1 MTSFVKNPS
10 LARIL
15 LACLAAFLIATAA
28 VTFFEFGS
36 APTDENL
43 FTNPP
48 SALFVRHDLPSA
60 GPDMGLRA
68 GDLIVEVNGFR
79 IQGPDDIS
87 RLLKSVPSDSFITG
101 FSYTP
106 IGGGKGKFRVP
117 RSAISDSSL
126 VWLKSAVL
134 VVGVEP
140 AGASDRAGMKVGD
153 IIVRINGQEF
163 KEMYEA
169 DRILRRGQSGR
180 ATVYEV
186 IRGSEK
192 LNLQVVLAR
201 FGFPLA
207 LLILSLSGFVYLAVG
222 SFIALRKPQLKAAIL
237 LGTGF
242 LLIGYFLSIIVIRRE
257 VDPSFFASMRTLL
270 MIPALFFGTAL
281 IWHSGHYF
289 PKELPGMLARRW
301 TRYVEYGLAAI
312 ASILSILALVT
323 DRLMGQTGNIAVL
336 AGVSVMFLYMIVVGF
351 TFRKG
356 RTPEYKRQ
364 CRALR
369 IAGISMGVLSIASV
383 VAQRVFR
390 LEFLTG
396 LLGIVFLLMP
406 AAYLYTIG
414 RYRLLDMNLRIRRNV
429 QYTFLS
435 ILWGAV
441 VGLVFATILFVLMSI
456 HLNLPAVVLRG
467 ASVELN
473 DLPPVRGESNPLE
486 RFAVIAI
493 AAGVWFLLWKIRRWG
508 QDIIDARYFR
518 TQYDYRKAARELAET
533 LSTKLSMV
541 DLGGGLVEKIVSL
554 MNLKRGAVFFFRE
567 GSVCCCREVI
577 GIDATVWAGFCLNDE
592 KALAKATASFEGGF
606 STDLLPP
613 GLKEQFREQ
622 DLRYI
627 VPIRSKDQLIGLLA
641 LGEKLSEAPYSNEDM
656 EFLTAAASQSSVS
669 IENAFLYEELAEKER
684 MKLELEIARRIQ
696 MASLPQKTPNVPGLD
711 VSGKSVPAME
721 VGGDFFDYL
730 NGQANQLTV
739 VVGDVS
745 GKGTSAALYMSK
757 VQGILR
763 SLHDFALSP
772 AELFVRTNR
781 LLAGDMER
789 NSFITALAGAFDTNN
804 RQLVLTRAGHLPL
817 YRFIAHTGLAEIVT
831 PKGLG
836 LGLENE
842 GLFSTELEERKLQ
855 YDPGDV
861 LVFVTDGIIEA
872 RNEKKEEFGEERLLK
887 ILGSQASSG
896 ADVMRDRIL
905 EEVRTFAGQ
914 AAPHDDQTV
923 VVVKAL

>member
-1 MTSFVKNPS
+1 MTSLVKKPH

-15 LACLAAFLIATAA
+15 LACLAAFLTATAA

-48 SALFVRHDLPSA
+48 SALIVRHDLLSA
-60 GPDMGLRA
+60 GLDTGLRA

-87 RLLKSVPSDSFITG
+87 RLLNAVPPDSFITG

-153 IIVRINGQEF
+153 IILRINGQEF
-163 KEMYEA
+163 KDMYEA

-180 ATVYEV
+180 ATLYEV

-192 LNLQVVLAR
+192 LDLQVVLAR
-201 FGFPLA
+201 FGFPIA

-242 LLIGYFLSIIVIRRE
+242 LLIGYFLAIIGIRRE
-257 VDPSFFASMRTLL
+257 ADPSFFATMRTLL
-270 MIPALFFGTAL
+270 MTPALFFGIAL
-281 IWHSGHYF
+281 IWHSGQYF
-289 PKELPGMLARRW
+289 PKELPGMLARPW
-301 TRYVEYGLAAI
+301 TRYVEYGIAAI
-312 ASILSILALVT
+312 ASILSILVVVT
-323 DRLMGQTGNIAVL
+323 DKLMGQAGNVAVL
-336 AGVSVMFLYMIVVGF
+336 AGVSAMFLYMSVVSF
-351 TFRKG
+351 VFRKG
-356 RTPEYKRQ
+356 RPPEYRRQ
-364 CRALR
+364 SRAVK
-369 IAGISMGVLSIASV
+369 IAGISMGVLSVAYV
-383 VAQRVFR
+383 VVQRVAR
-390 LEFLTG
+390 LEFLSVF
-396 LLGIVFLLMP
+396 LGIIFLLMP

-435 ILWGAV
+435 IGWGAA
-441 VGLVFATILFVLMSI
+441 VGLVFASVIFVLMSVNM
-456 HLNLPAVVLRG
+456 NLPALVFRG
-467 ASVELN
+467 TSVELN
-473 DLPPVRGESNPLE
+473 DLPPVRGEGNPLE
-486 RFAVIAI
+486 RFVVIAI
-493 AAGVWFLLWKIRRWG
+493 AAAVWFLLWKARRWG

-518 TQYDYRKAARELAET
+518 TQYDYRRAARELAET

-577 GIDATVWAGFCLNDE
+577 GIDAKVWAGFCLNDE
-592 KALAKATASFEGGF
+592 KALAKAAASFEGGF

-711 VSGKSVPAME
+711 VSGKSIPAME

-789 NSFITALAGAFDTNN
+789 NSFITALAGAFDTDR

-817 YRFIAHTGLAEIVT
+817 YRFIARTGRAEIVT

-887 ILGSQASSG
+887 ILGSLASSG
-896 ADVMRDRIL
+896 ADVMRDHIL

-914 AAPHDDQTV
+914 APPHDDQTV